1 VERRSKTKGNR
12 KTMKTTS
19 MDAWTE
25 DGSAYDELAV
35 FRTYRYS
42 HWLENILVLG
52 ATSTSRLFYALSY
65 FMFDV

>member
-1 VERRSKTKGNR
+1 
-12 KTMKTTS
+12 MKTTN

-42 HWLENILVLG
+42 HWLENILV
-52 ATSTSRLFYALSY
+52 
-65 FMFDV
+65 